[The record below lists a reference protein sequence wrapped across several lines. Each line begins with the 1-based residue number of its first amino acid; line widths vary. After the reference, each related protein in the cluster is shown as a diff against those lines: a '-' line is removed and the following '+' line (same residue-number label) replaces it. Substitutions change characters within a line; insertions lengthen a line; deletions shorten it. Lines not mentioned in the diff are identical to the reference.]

1 MSATPSGIVKI
12 CPECNG
18 KMKCIDTRVSSEAD
32 RAIRRRYKC
41 LECNHRYS
49 TIEVHFDDYR
59 ELKYDHD
66 KYVEFVEVMRR
77 AFT

>member
-1 MSATPSGIVKI
+1 MSATPSGMVKI

-41 LECNHRYS
+41 QKCDLRYS
-49 TIEVHFDDYR
+49 TIEVHIEDYL
-59 ELKYDHD
+59 ELKYGHD
-66 KYVEFVEVMRR
+66 KYVEFVEVVRR